1 MDSPRKEA
9 LQFALAI
16 ADLSAGTMTGHSP
29 MEATQVILAVAA
41 ELERWLDGHQV
52 IQGRVEVSEN
62 EF

>member
-29 MEATQVILAVAA
+29 LEATQVILLVAA
-41 ELERWLDGHQV
+41 EVEKWLGGYPV